1 MQVFLTGGTGYIG
14 AAVLDSLIRPDTTS
28 RRSSA
33 IPRRRRA
40 SRPAAP
46 RPSSARSPSRRGT
59 SRGVVE
65 PTRSCTPR
73 SRPTP
78 RGPAVD
84 KQFLDA
90 VLPALAAAG
99 APRAVRLHV
108 ERVGARRAAHGADE
122 TAALAPVA
130 DLAAWRPA
138 HEAQVLDAARAG
150 PLRAAVVR
158 PGIVYG
164 GARGIV
170 SDMLKDALNGLVRVI
185 GDGKNRW
192 PCVYDRDLGDLY
204 ARILA
209 SPGRVGRVPRRRR
222 RRRAR
227 ARHRRGDCL
236 ARRARGRHPL
246 HAAGGSAAPSS
257 VPYAEALAL
266 DQVVRCPRAR
276 ALGWA
281 PAMHGIT
288 GNAPRLFEEYRRAA
302 SRE

>member
-14 AAVLDSLIRPDTTS
+14 TAVLDALIRSGHHVTALVRDPEKAARLETRGATPVLGEL
-28 RRSSA
+28 A
-33 IPRRRRA
+33 G
-40 SRPAAP
+40 PARFLKQAV
-46 RPSSARSPSRRGT
+46 AADA
-59 SRGVVE
+59 VVHTALE
-65 PTRSCTPR
+65 A
-73 SRPTP
+73 TP

-84 KQFLDA
+84 QQFLETI
-90 VLPALAAAG
+90 LPALAGAG
-99 APRAVRLHV
+99 QPRTFIYTSGIWVL
-108 ERVGARRAAHGADE
+108 GPQPDGADE
-122 TAALAPVA
+122 SAALAPA
-130 DLAAWRPA
+130 AIAAWRAGHEEHVLGA
-138 HEAQVLDAARAG
+138 HSPQ
-150 PLRAAVVR
+150 LRTAIVR

-204 ARILA
+204 ARVVA
-209 SPGRVGRVPRRRR
+209 SPDASGVF
-222 RRRAR
+222 
-227 ARHRRGDCL
+227 
-236 ARRARGRHPL
+236 
-246 HAAGGSAAPSS
+246 HAAGDEDERVLDVAEAIRCHVDPVADIRFMPLPEARAKMG
-257 VPYAEALAL
+257 VYADALAL
-266 DQVVRCPRAR
+266 DQVVRCPRAH

>member
-14 AAVLDSLIRPDTTS
+14 AAVLDSLLRTGHQVTALVRDPEKVERLEERGATPVLGEI
-28 RRSSA
+28 A
-33 IPRRRRA
+33 K
-40 SRPAAP
+40 PA
-46 RPSSARSPSRRGT
+46 RYLAR
-59 SRGVVE
+59 VVE
-65 PTRSCTPR
+65 ADAVVHAAYEATS
-73 SRPTP
+73 

-84 KQFLDA
+84 KQFLDT
-90 VLPALAAAG
+90 VLPALAAT
-99 APRAVRLHV
+99 
-108 ERVGARRAAHGADE
+108 ARRRLFVYTSSVWVLGAQPTGADE
-122 TAALAPVA
+122 SAAVAPPT
-130 DLAAWRPA
+130 LAAWRPA
-138 HEAQVLDAARAG
+138 HEAQVLEAG
-150 PLRAAVVR
+150 VDPLRVAVVR

-204 ARILA
+204 ARILGA
-209 SPGRVGRVPRRRR
+209 PEAAGIF
-222 RRRAR
+222 
-227 ARHRRGDCL
+227 
-236 ARRARGRHPL
+236 
-246 HAAGGSAAPSS
+246 HAAGDEHEHVLDIAQAIASHCAPEADIRYMPLAEARTKLG
-257 VPYAEALAL
+257 PYAEVLAL

-276 ALGWA
+276 GLGWA